1 MPTGIPKAGYRKTK
15 WREAK
20 SREEIERELAFRTPE
35 IIAELEKLTKPFP
48 CPHCGNIIKIIDK
61 DVGMYLV
68 DRVLGKPKQR
78 QEVDV
83 TTTIVNQLT
92 ADGIEDVIQELCKIS
107 PVFARA
113 YQIAQGSLLPEA
125 IEGEYKE
132 LE

>member
-78 QEVDV
+78 TEVDI
-83 TTTIVNQLT
+83 TETIQFN
-92 ADGIEDVIQELCKIS
+92 ADQIDTILNRLLNSPEGIEFLRLHS
-107 PVFARA
+107 P
-113 YQIAQGSLLPEA
+113 LPEA

-132 LE
+132 V

>member
-78 QEVDV
+78 TELDI
-83 TTTIVNQLT
+83 TEATYRQLT
-92 ADGIEDVIQELCKIS
+92 GDEIYDIIMRILAS
-107 PVFARA
+107 PKAMEFF
-113 YQIAQGSLLPEA
+113 QIAPRALLPEA

-132 LE
+132 V